1 MSKSS
6 VCYELVAKLSELVPN
21 NFSVLVFDS
30 VTITIIMETTT
41 IIMETTT
48 IIMETTTTTMIIG
61 ATTTTMVPIR
71 TAAN

>member
-1 MSKSS
+1 MIIIMSKSS

-48 IIMETTTTTMIIG
+48 TTMITG